1 MWQNR
6 HDVAAVQ
13 LAWVEMAVVVAEWF
27 AKRPCWPACCDE
39 NRYGQ
44 QYPALVCDVH
54 VLHVLRPGRANVHP
68 LWPYAAQRRALG
80 HELCWIAIDELGL
93 CSRGWGSN
101 RKMKSRMIVR
111 SMSADIVAAR
121 FDPVFAIPRANPA
134 VEKIATTGWD
144 RLELNPIASFVGQPL
159 LASSIGQPMSH
170 IRCFAEYACVLQ
182 LAPSKEPLELVEDL
196 IYRYVRGGVPAMVIE
211 TD

>member
-1 MWQNR
+1 MKIR
-6 HDVAAVQ
+6 T
-13 LAWVEMAVVVAEWF
+13 
-27 AKRPCWPACCDE
+27 
-39 NRYGQ
+39 
-44 QYPALVCDVH
+44 
-54 VLHVLRPGRANVHP
+54 
-68 LWPYAAQRRALG
+68 
-80 HELCWIAIDELGL
+80 IA
-93 CSRGWGSN
+93 
-101 RKMKSRMIVR
+101 R
-111 SMSADIVAAR
+111 SMIFGFVAAR
-121 FDPVFAIPRANPA
+121 FDRAVANLRANPA

-211 TD
+211 TDCVVQLPKVHLSVSNCERFSMGDLFLHLKPIHLDWMEVEEALEYELVKTIV